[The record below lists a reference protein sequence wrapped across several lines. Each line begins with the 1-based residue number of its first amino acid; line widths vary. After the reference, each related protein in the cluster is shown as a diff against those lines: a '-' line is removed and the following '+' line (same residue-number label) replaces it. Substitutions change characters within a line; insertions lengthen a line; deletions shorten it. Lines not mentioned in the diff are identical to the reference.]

1 MASLR
6 QEHRYGS
13 LVERRTKITQ
23 TGRCTCQAHG
33 LGFTRFGGFPKHKGT
48 ILNVYS
54 QMRQAVCVEA
64 IVGEAHWVLRAF
76 EETVSDCGPAPFG
89 WERVCVV
96 VYTAGILSSACTPGP
111 AAATAY
117 PCLCAPPDW
126 AFKTAGALGYI
137 KIPAPTSEAP
147 SALRVFTFYLST
159 DSKDQ
164 PQASFDCIHQ
174 YVSSSGHEQLEGQGI
189 IQDKIT
195 VCATD
200 DSYQTTRE
208 RVSQV
213 EKDSW
218 NRSVIEIKPGHPGWS
233 SKFPKRN
240 VPILPGPDNLLK
252 QSIQNRR
259 VSSGAGLSSRHLKER
274 IIHLLA
280 LKPYR
285 KPELLLWLEK
295 ERATPKDK
303 TELGAVL
310 DEVAKLNPKDNSYCL
325 QEVFYKNVQK
335 DWPGYSEDEKQLIVR
350 VLARKLSNNCQSRN
364 LLSTSTIQTS
374 PENTMLRPESNLSPK
389 KNSNMKRPV
398 PPDCSQEK
406 INQKNSLESSNSIAL
421 MHKLPNAVVSD
432 TVKQNPKITS
442 SPWTQAQSECTK
454 EQLASHKKKKSKK
467 HKDRDRE
474 RLKDNQAKW
483 LDTSPGLKQS
493 MDKLDNADIEDVA
506 SDEKPDYILLYGPI
520 MNLEQRKRYQE
531 DFCAEYDEYKDLH
544 SRIATIT
551 HMFVQLGAKIKSLS
565 PGTKEY
571 KVSWKMCNCITVYYT
586 PKKHFTTSTVKSY

>member
-6 QEHRYGS
+6 QEHHYGLS
-13 LVERRTKITQ
+13 CGKKSQNSPNRTLYHVKLTDS
-23 TGRCTCQAHG
+23 A
-33 LGFTRFGGFPKHKGT
+33 
-48 ILNVYS
+48 
-54 QMRQAVCVEA
+54 
-64 IVGEAHWVLRAF
+64 LRAL
-76 EETVSDCGPAPFG
+76 E
-89 WERVCVV
+89 
-96 VYTAGILSSACTPGP
+96 
-111 AAATAY
+111 
-117 PCLCAPPDW
+117 
-126 AFKTAGALGYI
+126 AFQNIKGSIHCEPSICFKGSQGYI

-174 YVSSSGHEQLEGQGI
+174 YASSDGHEQLEGQGF

-240 VPILPGPDNLLK
+240 VQSLPGPDTLLK

-259 VSSGAGLSSRHLKER
+259 VSGGAGPSWRRLRER

-295 ERATPKDK
+295 ERASPKDK
-303 TELGAVL
+303 VELGTVL

-325 QEVFYKNVQK
+325 QDALYKHVQK
-335 DWPGYSEDEKQLIVR
+335 DWPGYSEEEKQLIGR
-350 VLARKLSNNCQSRN
+350 VLARKLPNIQSRN
-364 LLSTSTIQTS
+364 LLATTSLQTS
-374 PENTMLRPESNLSPK
+374 PENTTLNQSPK
-389 KNSNMKRPV
+389 KNPNMKRPV
-398 PPDCSQEK
+398 ALDCSQEK
-406 INQKNSLESSNSIAL
+406 ILAKRQKLLTKSLPQGPVSEDLNTPSLIPSFHTKTEFQRTCNLTSNYNNSLESSNSIPL
-421 MHKLPNAVVSD
+421 MHKVPDAVVSD
-432 TVKQNPKITS
+432 TVKQDSIISS
-442 SPWTQAQSECTK
+442 SPWTKAHSECTK
-454 EQLASHKKKKSKK
+454 EQFANHQHKKKKSKK
-467 HKDRDRE
+467 HKDRERE
-474 RLKDNQAKW
+474 RIKDNQAKW
-483 LDTSPGLKQS
+483 METSPDLKQH
-493 MDKLDNADIEDVA
+493 MDKLDTPDIKEEVT
-506 SDEKPDYILLYGPI
+506 SDEKPDYILLYSPI
-520 MNLEQRKRYQE
+520 MDLEQRMRYQE

-571 KVSWKMCNCITVYYT
+571 KIMEDQILEKYSKYKKKFPGYREEKKRCKYLHEKLSYIKQLITDYDIAQT
-586 PKKHFTTSTVKSY
+586 C